1 MVNTSE
7 KDTLVLF
14 LDYLLREQLDGHV
27 GR

>member
-7 KDTLVLF
+7 KDTLVLC
-14 LDYLLREQLDGHV
+14 LDLLLREQLDGHV